1 MGHPIGD
8 PMPRKAPLSPPERAP
23 RAAPAP
29 ATRPDGGP
37 TATPVL
43 RDRHIGLPIYKMSGS
58 GNDFV
63 MLDARL
69 SQPGEWTPA
78 DIRAVCARGTGVG
91 ADGLVFVGP
100 GSQAR
105 AARMVYFNADGSRA
119 PMCGNAAL
127 CTTRLAAR
135 LGIAPAEGMRLETD
149 AGVYEGRCAGAGA
162 EAELHLAPVSTP
174 ADVPGLVPAP
184 GEQRIALGVV
194 GVPHLVVLVDDV
206 ATIDVPAR
214 GRALRFDPA
223 LAPGGANINF
233 VSRGTSPS
241 EWALRTYERGVEAE
255 TLACGTGA
263 VAAACALSDWGLASL
278 PLTVWSRSGRPLGIR
293 ARQAAPGHYD
303 DVWLAGEAHLVF
315 RGVLA

>member
-1 MGHPIGD
+1 
-8 PMPRKAPLSPPERAP
+8 MPRKAPPSPPERAP
-23 RAAPAP
+23 RAPAAPAATTHPHVAP
-29 ATRPDGGP
+29 AAP
-37 TATPVL
+37 PVL
-43 RDRHIGLPIYKMSGS
+43 RDRHVGLPIYKMSGS

-78 DIRAVCARGTGVG
+78 DIRAVCARGTGIG

-100 GSQAR
+100 GSQDR

-149 AGVYEGRCAGAGA
+149 AGVYESRCAGAGA
-162 EAELHLAPVSTP
+162 EAELHLAPVTTP
-174 ADVPGLVPAP
+174 ADVPGIVPAP
-184 GEQRIALGVV
+184 GERRIALGVV

-206 ATIDVPAR
+206 ATVDVTAR
-214 GRALRFDPA
+214 GRELRFDPA

-233 VSRGTSPS
+233 VSPGTSSS
-241 EWALRTYERGVEAE
+241 EWWLRTYERGVEAE

-278 PLTVWSRSGRPLGIR
+278 PLTVWSRSGRPLGVR